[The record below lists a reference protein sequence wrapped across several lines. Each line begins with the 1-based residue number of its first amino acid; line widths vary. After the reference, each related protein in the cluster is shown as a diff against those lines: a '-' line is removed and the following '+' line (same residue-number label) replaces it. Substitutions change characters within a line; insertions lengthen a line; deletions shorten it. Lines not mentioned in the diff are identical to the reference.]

1 MINPTSAVPLYV
13 QVADDLRRRIEMG
26 EFSES
31 GVLPSENGFCE
42 EYEVSRA
49 TIRKA
54 IQTLVD
60 DDVLD
65 TRHGKGTFI
74 RQPKI
79 VSSLSTF
86 KGFTY
91 FCHENN
97 IETSSRVLALQEVEP
112 SVAVRRHLRM
122 EENESAVYLKRVRS
136 INHINAMIE
145 HIYLPVKNFG
155 FFSQIGRAS
164 CRERV

>member
-91 FCHENN
+91 F
-97 IETSSRVLALQEVEP
+97 
-112 SVAVRRHLRM
+112 
-122 EENESAVYLKRVRS
+122 
-136 INHINAMIE
+136 
-145 HIYLPVKNFG
+145 
-155 FFSQIGRAS
+155 
-164 CRERV
+164 

>member
-74 RQPKI
+74 RQPRL
-79 VSSLSTF
+79 VFSLF
-86 KGFTY
+86 RR
-91 FCHENN
+91 
-97 IETSSRVLALQEVEP
+97 SSRPLP
-112 SVAVRRHLRM
+112 SVVICEWKRMNLRFTS
-122 EENESAVYLKRVRS
+122 NV
-136 INHINAMIE
+136 
-145 HIYLPVKNFG
+145 
-155 FFSQIGRAS
+155 
-164 CRERV
+164 

>member
-54 IQTLVD
+54 IQSLRMTTCL
-60 DDVLD
+60 
-65 TRHGKGTFI
+65 I
-74 RQPKI
+74 RVMAKAHL
-79 VSSLSTF
+79 SGSL
-86 KGFTY
+86 K
-91 FCHENN
+91 
-97 IETSSRVLALQEVEP
+97 SSRA
-112 SVAVRRHLRM
+112 
-122 EENESAVYLKRVRS
+122 
-136 INHINAMIE
+136 
-145 HIYLPVKNFG
+145 
-155 FFSQIGRAS
+155 
-164 CRERV
+164 

>member
-54 IQTLVD
+54 TCL
-60 DDVLD
+60 
-65 TRHGKGTFI
+65 I
-74 RQPKI
+74 RVMAKAHL
-79 VSSLSTF
+79 SGSL
-86 KGFTY
+86 K
-91 FCHENN
+91 
-97 IETSSRVLALQEVEP
+97 SSRA
-112 SVAVRRHLRM
+112 
-122 EENESAVYLKRVRS
+122 
-136 INHINAMIE
+136 
-145 HIYLPVKNFG
+145 
-155 FFSQIGRAS
+155 
-164 CRERV
+164 

>member
-65 TRHGKGTFI
+65 TRHGKGTRLVF
-74 RQPKI
+74 
-79 VSSLSTF
+79 SLF
-86 KGFTY
+86 RR
-91 FCHENN
+91 
-97 IETSSRVLALQEVEP
+97 SSRPLP
-112 SVAVRRHLRM
+112 SVVICEWKRMNLRFT
-122 EENESAVYLKRVRS
+122 S
-136 INHINAMIE
+136 NA
-145 HIYLPVKNFG
+145 
-155 FFSQIGRAS
+155 
-164 CRERV
+164 

>member
-91 FCHENN
+91 FAMK
-97 IETSSRVLALQEVEP
+97 IISKPRLVFSLFRRSSRPLP
-112 SVAVRRHLRM
+112 SVVICEWKRTNLRFT
-122 EENESAVYLKRVRS
+122 S
-136 INHINAMIE
+136 NA
-145 HIYLPVKNFG
+145 
-155 FFSQIGRAS
+155 
-164 CRERV
+164 